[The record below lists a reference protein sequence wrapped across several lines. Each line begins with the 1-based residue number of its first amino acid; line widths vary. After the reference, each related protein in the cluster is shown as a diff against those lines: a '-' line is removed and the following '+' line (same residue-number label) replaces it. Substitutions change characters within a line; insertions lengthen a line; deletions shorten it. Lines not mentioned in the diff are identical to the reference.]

1 MKQVSEF
8 YKRISGTNDFLDNT
22 KQLNY
27 LEYFGIGAE
36 DLKSMFALIQTNL
49 SRANA
54 FLTKLTTK
62 ITELFEKYCLKIQ
75 IKTGEQLK
83 AVNKNTHDINQAL
96 ITNILYL
103 GCRVLAQEFVML
115 MNVEKMT
122 YKTPITVFKFGAEKH
137 TYRSY
142 VKGLRCFYESLSAWT
157 YKLMNLDQ
165 NLARNFSFM
174 DDMLASNS
182 LDLKAYKKIFMLIW
196 MHGYIKQA
204 SDANELS
211 KQLDSESKQ
220 VCEINFN
227 VLDPINF
234 QNLLRVKE
242 SVAFND
248 SNSLENFKTWRDK
261 SYIEN
266 IKELRKN
273 ELAKLPYNDE
283 IKIFD
288 YFLILK
294 EIAYS
299 FKEKDLIDYQKY
311 SQPYLEYLCEI
322 TKNKYSME
330 TIHKILTQH
339 LYNTDNKF
347 SEDIIESFYDNGCY
361 LKLILVFTDHQNY
374 LYLGSFPE
382 IILMA
387 IYCQEEFILLDPNVR
402 KNILKTFD
410 EIIATNVKEHIK
422 KIPKRFSSMQYF
434 DLSQVPYFAS
444 RASDGSALL
453 QPDGIIYESN
463 LNKCLFF
470 VSNLFVESPRIWIDA
485 KNAMRL
491 LLGGQSI
498 TRNILNRTYLS
509 WERDF
514 KKIKKQIKISNE
526 ATMELVIVV
535 NRLFEINP
543 KFEENNFVW
552 YVVDVAVVE
561 HFLTNYIYKK

>member
-36 DLKSMFALIQTNL
+36 DLKSMFALMQTNL

-54 FLTKLTTK
+54 FLTKLTNK

-204 SDANELS
+204 SDAKELS

-330 TIHKILTQH
+330 AIHKILTQH

-347 SEDIIESFYDNGCY
+347 SEDIIASFYDNGCY
-361 LKLILVFTDHQNY
+361 LKPILVFTDHQNY

-470 VSNLFVESPRIWIDA
+470 VSNLFVESPRIWTDA

>member
-36 DLKSMFALIQTNL
+36 DLKSMFALMQTNL

-204 SDANELS
+204 SDAKELS

-283 IKIFD
+283 IKISD

-330 TIHKILTQH
+330 AIHKILTQH

-347 SEDIIESFYDNGCY
+347 SEDIIASFYDNGCY
-361 LKLILVFTDHQNY
+361 LKPILVFTDHQNY

-470 VSNLFVESPRIWIDA
+470 VSNLFVESPRIWTDA